1 MSLEVD
7 ALIETYTVLK
17 EYIPAKER
25 QAAADALMSVMV
37 DVLNDIDL
45 KELVSVDSYLRR
57 SHEEYA
63 NDGDGDGDEEYNDY
77 ED

>member
-17 EYIPAKER
+17 EYVPAKER

-37 DVLNDIDL
+37 DMLNDLDI
-45 KELVSVDSYLRR
+45 KELISVDSYLRR
-57 SHEEYA
+57 SYEEYA
-63 NDGDGDGDEEYNDY
+63 DDADAQDDDYNSDY

>member
-17 EYIPAKER
+17 EYVPAKER
-25 QAAADALMSVMV
+25 QAAADALMSVLV
-37 DVLNDIDL
+37 DILNDIDL

-57 SHEEYA
+57 SYEEYA
-63 NDGDGDGDEEYNDY
+63 SDADTDEEYNDY

>member
-1 MSLEVD
+1 
-7 ALIETYTVLK
+7 
-17 EYIPAKER
+17 
-25 QAAADALMSVMV
+25 MV

-63 NDGDGDGDEEYNDY
+63 SDGDGDGDEEYTDY

>member
-17 EYIPAKER
+17 EYVPAKER

-37 DVLNDIDL
+37 DMLNDLDI
-45 KELVSVDSYLRR
+45 KELISVDSYLRR
-57 SHEEYA
+57 SYEEYA
-63 NDGDGDGDEEYNDY
+63 DDADNQDDDYNSDY